1 LTAKSLTLSRNANPP
16 VIAARNKRVDQYIPR
31 FRDALLLTFDHYSS
45 LAARRAKFGIRDI
58 YTPEMHGDLLKEL
71 YDTETKF
78 VYAIIV
84 DGYTFANDE
93 LGFKSFDNDMWKKDG
108 IPNPVTGRKTQI
120 EEYLQATAKREA
132 NTHADMINK
141 EFQKARNYWDEEKK
155 RGLTPKEI
163 SKEILR
169 KGYALDK
176 NYANLISR
184 TTSIWS
190 MNEGAEIRYLEA
202 GITKE
207 EWLTDEDDL
216 TCDYCAQMNGQIVGI
231 KDEFLPEGVK
241 LEHTKIE
248 GRFLSVPFAVGH
260 PPLHPHCLVGE
271 TSVLSSD
278 NRAAFIASYAGVIV
292 HLTTVDGRRISVSE
306 NHVFPTINGFA
317 RAKGMR
323 SGDYMFDCTG
333 LQRVLAGDVNENW
346 TPSRIDN
353 IVKTFASTAQ
363 SSKTIASATDFHGDG
378 SFMNSKIDII
388 STNSFLSG
396 DSKPTS
402 YEQAIRDILID
413 GRVQDHTFNG
423 LGMFNTMLLR
433 MACTFDGSMSGDGV
447 LGVFLR
453 GSLTH
458 HKPISLDL
466 ASNVDM
472 AFSQITP
479 DDITTNIEMIG
490 QEVFGLPGL
499 ITPIKI
505 SSVEFDFSHLESPI
519 KVYDLQTNTSL
530 YIANGFLSSNC
541 RCTIIPVIE
550 NFSIRA
556 E

>member
-1 LTAKSLTLSRNANPP
+1 MTAKSLTLSRNANPP

-155 RGLTPKEI
+155 RGLTPKEV
-163 SKEILR
+163 SKEILK
-169 KGYALDK
+169 KGYAYDK

-216 TCDYCAQMNGQIVGI
+216 TCPYCAQMNGQIIGI
-231 KDEFLPEGVK
+231 KDSFLPAGVK
-241 LEHTKIE
+241 MDHPDIE

-260 PPLHPHCLVGE
+260 PPLHPHC
-271 TSVLSSD
+271 
-278 NRAAFIASYAGVIV
+278 
-292 HLTTVDGRRISVSE
+292 
-306 NHVFPTINGFA
+306 
-317 RAKGMR
+317 
-323 SGDYMFDCTG
+323 
-333 LQRVLAGDVNENW
+333 
-346 TPSRIDN
+346 
-353 IVKTFASTAQ
+353 
-363 SSKTIASATDFHGDG
+363 
-378 SFMNSKIDII
+378 
-388 STNSFLSG
+388 
-396 DSKPTS
+396 
-402 YEQAIRDILID
+402 
-413 GRVQDHTFNG
+413 
-423 LGMFNTMLLR
+423 
-433 MACTFDGSMSGDGV
+433 
-447 LGVFLR
+447 
-453 GSLTH
+453 
-458 HKPISLDL
+458 
-466 ASNVDM
+466 
-472 AFSQITP
+472 
-479 DDITTNIEMIG
+479 
-490 QEVFGLPGL
+490 
-499 ITPIKI
+499 
-505 SSVEFDFSHLESPI
+505 
-519 KVYDLQTNTSL
+519 
-530 YIANGFLSSNC
+530 